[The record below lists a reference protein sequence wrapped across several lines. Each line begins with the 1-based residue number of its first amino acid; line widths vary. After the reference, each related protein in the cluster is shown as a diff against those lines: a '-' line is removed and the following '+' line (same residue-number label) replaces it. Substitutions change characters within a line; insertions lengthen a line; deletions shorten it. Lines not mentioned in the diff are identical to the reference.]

1 MKILLI
7 FGTRP
12 EAIKMAPLFHKLNED
27 SSFDISLCV
36 TGQHNT
42 MLYSVLD
49 IFLIKPD
56 YDLEVMSSSN
66 DLLDTTSISISRLK
80 KIISKIKPGLLLVHG
95 DTSTTMAAS
104 ITGFLSS
111 IPVGHV
117 EAGLRTKN
125 IKSPFPEEFNRRVS
139 SLASDIHFAPTQLS
153 KDNLVNE
160 GIEESSIHITGNTV
174 IDAMIWTLDKIDMD
188 VRAKAKLYSSLNNKL
203 GFDIV
208 SNKFILITAHRRES
222 FGEGFISIC
231 VAIKKLA
238 IAYPTIN
245 FVYPVH
251 LNPNVQ
257 KPVNDNLAGLSNVK
271 LIEPLDYKSF
281 TVVLR
286 ESYFILTDSGGIQE
300 EAPGLG
306 KPVLVLRDTTERP
319 EAIQAGVVKL
329 IGTNSEKIIEEV
341 ELLIESEEHY
351 KSMSLA
357 SNPYGDG
364 HASEKIVN
372 AIKRTY
378 L

>member
-1 MKILLI
+1 
-7 FGTRP
+7 
-12 EAIKMAPLFHKLNED
+12 
-27 SSFDISLCV
+27 
-36 TGQHNT
+36 
-42 MLYSVLD
+42 
-49 IFLIKPD
+49 
-56 YDLEVMSSSN
+56 
-66 DLLDTTSISISRLK
+66 
-80 KIISKIKPGLLLVHG
+80 
-95 DTSTTMAAS
+95 
-104 ITGFLSS
+104 
-111 IPVGHV
+111 
-117 EAGLRTKN
+117 
-125 IKSPFPEEFNRRVS
+125 
-139 SLASDIHFAPTQLS
+139 
-153 KDNLVNE
+153 
-160 GIEESSIHITGNTV
+160 
-174 IDAMIWTLDKIDMD
+174 MIWTLDKIDMD

-281 TVVLR
+281 VVVLR

-341 ELLIESEEHY
+341 KLLIESEEHY

-364 HASEKIVN
+364 HASEKVVN